1 MLRACPSKLCPET
14 KSAMVGCVGD
24 LVLNCMLR
32 ACPSKLCPET
42 KSAMVGCVGDL
53 VLC

>member
-24 LVLNCMLR
+24 L